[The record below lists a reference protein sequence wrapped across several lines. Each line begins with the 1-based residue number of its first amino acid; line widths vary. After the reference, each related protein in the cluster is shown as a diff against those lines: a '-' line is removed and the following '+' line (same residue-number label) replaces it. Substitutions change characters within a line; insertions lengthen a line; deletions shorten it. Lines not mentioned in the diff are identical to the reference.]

1 MDATP
6 GRTREDL
13 CAAVMQ
19 TALRHPRVS
28 SQLKVL
34 VGGVA
39 RADDARSLEHMLRR
53 SVDLEKSIRITVPRN
68 GTEAP
73 SHSLQDKTTGHQT
86 HHELHWYTI
95 IEEQES
101 GNNAY
106 FEALCYM
113 WVDSHIDL
121 YGLESPSSF
130 CNDFTHDGPPSPS
143 ACRRW
148 QRCGEKVVIAKHGG
162 CAPYSVFEGYHGE
175 RTKRYI

>member
-1 MDATP
+1 
-6 GRTREDL
+6 
-13 CAAVMQ
+13 
-19 TALRHPRVS
+19 
-28 SQLKVL
+28 
-34 VGGVA
+34 
-39 RADDARSLEHMLRR
+39 ML
-53 SVDLEKSIRITVPRN
+53 RN

-121 YGLESPSSF
+121 YGPESPSSF
-130 CNDFTHDGPPSPS
+130 CNDFTHDGPQSFS
-143 ACRRW
+143 LQAMATMRR
-148 QRCGEKVVIAKHGG
+148 KSIAKHGG

-175 RTKRYI
+175 RTKGKYRR